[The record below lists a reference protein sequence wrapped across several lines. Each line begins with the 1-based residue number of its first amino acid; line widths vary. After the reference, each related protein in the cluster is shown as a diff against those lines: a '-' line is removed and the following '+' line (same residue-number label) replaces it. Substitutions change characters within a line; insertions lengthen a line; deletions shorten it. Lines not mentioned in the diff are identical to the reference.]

1 MIIWFRNFKQ
11 FNFDK
16 HLAPWRSGEI
26 NIIYIKIKFFRSQL
40 FCSVLAIFMNF
51 VSVLFFNKQLII
63 RNTPQIIEVW
73 LVTVELETNLM
84 EALIS
89 DCQVLW

>member
-1 MIIWFRNFKQ
+1 
-11 FNFDK
+11 
-16 HLAPWRSGEI
+16 
-26 NIIYIKIKFFRSQL
+26 
-40 FCSVLAIFMNF
+40 MNF